1 MTLQLTDCPPDR
13 YGLFR
18 RSELRRLGVS
28 DDQLA
33 AAVASEQLTRLS
45 RGVFMPTQPPAVAAS
60 AAGRQAKY
68 RLECI
73 AAVTSTRAGDAPLS
87 HESAAALH
95 GLPLLHP
102 DLSVVHV
109 VRGGRGGGS
118 VRASRHRHAGAVPES
133 EIVEVDGIRVTDL
146 RRTAL
151 DLAQTG
157 TFAQALTV
165 VDGVLARGVSK
176 ESLHAA
182 AADRTTTGIRVAQR
196 AVAHG
201 SGLSATVGE
210 SWSRAQMIDAALPLP
225 QLQREYWLSGE
236 QYFPDYDWDG
246 LLIGEFDGLVKYR
259 GVLREGEKPHDT
271 VIREKLRE
279 DRFREAGIAVVRWVW
294 ADLQRNLMVPR
305 VRAALIRV
313 GLFAA

>member
-1 MTLQLTDCPPDR
+1 MPD
-13 YGLFR
+13 
-18 RSELRRLGVS
+18 
-28 DDQLA
+28 
-33 AAVASEQLTRLS
+33 
-45 RGVFMPTQPPAVAAS
+45 
-60 AAGRQAKY
+60 
-68 RLECI
+68 
-73 AAVTSTRAGDAPLS
+73 
-87 HESAAALH
+87 
-95 GLPLLHP
+95 
-102 DLSVVHV
+102 
-109 VRGGRGGGS
+109 
-118 VRASRHRHAGAVPES
+118 S

-182 AADRTTTGIRVAQR
+182 AAERTTTGIRIAQR

-210 SWSRAQMIDAALPLP
+210 SWSRAQMIDADLPLP

-246 LLIGEFDGLVKYR
+246 LLIGEFDGLIKYR
-259 GVLREGEKPHDT
+259 GVLREGEKPHDAVAET
-271 VIREKLRE
+271 QNRASLRIR
-279 DRFREAGIAVVRWVW
+279 A
-294 ADLQRNLMVPR
+294 PCR
-305 VRAALIRV
+305 VRTSEVTRDSGQNVRRGAGRSASRR
-313 GLFAA
+313 GLRRARPGTRWPRGRRAGVP